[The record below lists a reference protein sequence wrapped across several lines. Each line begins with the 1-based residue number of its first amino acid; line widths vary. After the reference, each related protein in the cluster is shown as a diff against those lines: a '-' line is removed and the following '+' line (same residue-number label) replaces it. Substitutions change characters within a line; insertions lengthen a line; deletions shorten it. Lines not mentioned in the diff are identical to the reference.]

1 MTTAPDGR
9 RILPVNAPLL
19 QMMLLGFAAS
29 LTLIVAIGAQ
39 NAYVLRLGVE
49 GRGRILLTVI
59 LICACSDAILIAA
72 GVAGIGAMLEAAPA
86 AVDVVRVLGA
96 VFLISYGVMA
106 ARRALSPQAMSI
118 DQSPANASMKA
129 IVLTTLAFTWLNPHV
144 YIDTVMLLGSIANHQ
159 GETDRWWWALGAIS
173 ASFTWFFLLGFGART
188 LKPLFAR
195 PAAWRVLDGL
205 IAAVMV
211 SLGAGLIIGIA

>member
-1 MTTAPDGR
+1 M
-9 RILPVNAPLL
+9 
-19 QMMLLGFAAS
+19 LGFAAS

-49 GRGRILLTVI
+49 GRGRILVTVI
-59 LICACSDAILIAA
+59 LICAFSDAILISA
-72 GVAGIGAMLEAAPA
+72 GVAGIGAVLEAAPA
-86 AVDVVRVLGA
+86 AVEVVRVLGA
-96 VFLISYGVMA
+96 VFLVSYGVMA
-106 ARRALSPQAMSI
+106 ARRALNPQGMTV
-118 DQSPANASMKA
+118 DDSPANASMKA

-144 YIDTVMLLGSIANHQ
+144 YLDTVMLIGSIANQQ
-159 GETDRWWWALGAIS
+159 GGDDRWWWAFGAIC
-173 ASFTWFFLLGFGART
+173 ASFSWFFLLGYGARM

-211 SLGAGLIIGIA
+211 SLGVGLIAGIA